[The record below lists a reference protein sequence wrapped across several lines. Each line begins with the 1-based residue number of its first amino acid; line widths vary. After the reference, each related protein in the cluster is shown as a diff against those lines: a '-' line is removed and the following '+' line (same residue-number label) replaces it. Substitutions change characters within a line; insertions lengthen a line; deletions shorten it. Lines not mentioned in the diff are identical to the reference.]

1 MTKVITDEKLI
12 DRLLKRGTD
21 EVIEREHLKKRLFS
35 GEKLRVK
42 LGIDPTSPDLHIG
55 HTVPLR
61 KLRQFQDLGHQAV
74 LVIGDFTALI
84 GDPSGKNEMRKM
96 LNEKQIKEN
105 LKDYQEQAKKV
116 LDMKKVEVRFNS
128 EWFGKMGSSFL
139 FEIASKFTVAR
150 ILERD
155 DFKKRMKEDV
165 DISMM
170 EIMYPLMQGY
180 DSVALDADVELGGTD
195 QKFNLLMGRKVQ
207 RRYGKKEQDVIT
219 VPLVEGLDGVQK
231 MSKSLGN
238 YVGLSE
244 KPNDMFCKIM
254 SIPDTLILKYMKVL
268 TDISEE
274 EIENMRNETKDKFI
288 DPRSAKMRLAYEI
301 VKMYHSNKDA
311 QCAQDYFIKTFSKKE
326 TPEDIAEVKV
336 AQKEIKITEFLVLA
350 KLAKSLGDAKR
361 KLEQGG
367 VDLDRERITDFQ
379 KILVKNDSG
388 KVIKVG
394 KKDFVRIKF

>member
-1 MTKVITDEKLI
+1 MPKIITDEKKI
-12 DRLLKRGTD
+12 ESLLKRGTD
-21 EVIEREHLKKRLFS
+21 EVIEREHLKGRLLS

-42 LGIDPTSPDLHIG
+42 LGIDPTSPDLHLG

-61 KLRQFQDLGHQAV
+61 KLRQFQDLGHQAI
-74 LVIGDFTALI
+74 LLIGDFTALI
-84 GDPSGKNEMRKM
+84 GDPSGKNETRKM
-96 LNEKQIKEN
+96 LTEKEIKEN

-116 LDMKKVEVRFNS
+116 LDMSKIELRFNS

-155 DFKKRMKEDV
+155 DFKKRLKEDV

-180 DSVALDADVELGGTD
+180 DSVALEADVELGGTD

-207 RRYGKKEQDVIT
+207 RRYGKKEQDIIT
-219 VPLVEGLDGVQK
+219 VPLLEGLDGAQK

-238 YVGLSE
+238 YIGLSE
-244 KPNDMFCKIM
+244 SPNDMLCKIM
-254 SIPDTLILKYMKVL
+254 SIPDSLILKYIKIL

-274 EIENMRNETKDKFI
+274 EIEKMQDSTRTKFT
-288 DPRSAKMRLAYEI
+288 DPRCAKLRLAYEI
-301 VKMYHSNKDA
+301 VKMYHSQKEADS
-311 QCAQDYFIKTFSKKE
+311 AQDYFIRTFS
-326 TPEDIAEVKV
+326 
-336 AQKEIKITEFLVLA
+336 QKEIPEDVRAVPSSAPSILLIDYLIEA
-350 KLAKSLGDAKR
+350 ELAKSKSDARR
-361 KLEQGG
+361 KIEQGG
-367 VDLDRERITDFQ
+367 VYINGKRVESVNLELNTE
-379 KILVKNDSG
+379 NDCG

-394 KKDFVRIKF
+394 KKDFVKFA